1 MELYPLKIVFNYS
14 ISKKSVRKFMHKVF
28 FISLIFLLSNQMFA
42 QNITGGVYGRVFD
55 FTTKQPIPFANV
67 LVLET
72 NFGAAT
78 NDAGLF
84 KIESLPVQTYQIRAS
99 VIGYN
104 AQIKTDVVV
113 QTGKPAEVNFE
124 LVPQAIE
131 FDGITVTSD
140 YFRKDPLEVNS
151 IRSFSYEEIRRSPGG
166 FEDVIRALSILP
178 GVAQADAGR
187 NDLIV
192 RGGAPSENLY
202 LINGIE
208 VPNINH
214 FGTQGATGGPLSY
227 VNLDFVRETS
237 FSTGGFSALYGDKLS
252 SVLNINLREGRED
265 RFGGKGTISASQF
278 GLNLEGPIT
287 QNSNFIFS
295 ARRSYLDFIFKAANF
310 SFVPEYYDVLL
321 KADFSPHTQDAFSFL
336 FISAFDNVKFFND
349 DADQR
354 FDNSRI
360 LGTDQVQYVA
370 GFTYRH
376 LFTDG
381 FFNLALSR
389 NYVDY
394 DSRQIDS
401 LLNPIFTNKSKEE
414 ENSLRADLV
423 FKLSKASE
431 INIGGTAKLIEADF
445 DILFPNFFTTFGDSL
460 PVTSLKTENTYTKF
474 GVYTN
479 YNTLLFN
486 RLTANVGIRSD
497 IFTALNKKIY
507 FSPRLSLSYALTDLT
522 NINFSTGI
530 YNQSPSYIWLEAF
543 ESNRDLKMIQVNQ
556 FVLGFDHRISADAL
570 LKVEAFYKDYKNY
583 PTSTVRPYLVLANT
597 GAGFTGSDDNYS
609 SFGLE
614 PLVDAGYGKA
624 RGVELSIQKKLSDIP
639 YYGIFSF
646 TYSKSD
652 YTSLDGIERSGSYDQ
667 NWIINLSGG
676 YKFNEFWEVSSKFRF
691 ASGRPY
697 TPFNFDGTQNIIDY
711 NTRRIKSTHSLDVRV
726 DKRWYFSGWT
736 LITYVD
742 IQNIYNQNNQNGV
755 RWDRREMRTDESSSI
770 GVLPSIGI
778 SAEF

>member
-376 LFTDG
+376 LFTNG

-394 DSRQIDS
+394 DSRQSDS

-423 FKLSKASE
+423 FKLSKTSE

-479 YNTLLFN
+479 YNTLLFY
-486 RLTANVGIRSD
+486 RLTANVGVRSD

-543 ESNRDLKMIQVNQ
+543 ESNRDLKMIQANQ

-639 YYGIFSF
+639 YYGIFSL

>member
-1 MELYPLKIVFNYS
+1 MNAKKILLLAIIVFTNLTLGQNLTGS
-14 ISKKSVRKFMHKVF
+14 I
-28 FISLIFLLSNQMFA
+28 
-42 QNITGGVYGRVFD
+42 YGRVID
-55 FTTKQPIPFANV
+55 FVSKQPIPFANV

-72 NFGAAT
+72 NFGAASDL
-78 NDAGLF
+78 NGYF
-84 KIESLPVQTYQIRAS
+84 KIENIPVNTYQVRAS
-99 VIGYN
+99 VIGYSS
-104 AQIKTDVVV
+104 QTKTDVVI
-113 QTGKPAEVNFE
+113 QTAKPTEVNFE
-124 LVPQAIE
+124 LTSQAIE
-131 FDGITVTSD
+131 LEGVTVTSD

-151 IRSFSYEEIRRSPGG
+151 IRNFSYEEIRRSPGG
-166 FEDVIRALSILP
+166 FEDVVRALSILP

-227 VNLDFVRETS
+227 INLDFVRETS

-252 SVLNINLREGRED
+252 SVLNINLRDGRED
-265 RFGGKGTISASQF
+265 RIGGKGTISASQF

-287 QNSNFIFS
+287 QSSNFIFS
-295 ARRSYLDFIFKAANF
+295 ARRSYLDFIFKAADF
-310 SFVPEYYDVLL
+310 AFVPEYYDVLL
-321 KADFSPHTQDAFSFL
+321 KADFNPHSKDQFGFL

-354 FDNSRI
+354 FDNSRV

-370 GFTYRH
+370 GFTYRR
-376 LFTDG
+376 LFENG
-381 FFNLALSR
+381 FFNIALSR

-394 DSRQIDS
+394 DSRQSDS
-401 LLNPIFTNKSKEE
+401 LLNPIFTNKAKEE

-423 FKLSKASE
+423 FKLSKTSE
-431 INIGGTAKLIEADF
+431 INFGGTAKLIESDN
-445 DILFPNFFTTFGDSL
+445 DILFPVFVTSFGDSL

-479 YNTLLFN
+479 HNTLLFN
-486 RLTANVGIRSD
+486 RLTTNIGVRSD
-497 IFTALNKKIY
+497 IFSALNKKVY

-522 NINFSTGI
+522 NLNFSSGI
-530 YNQSPSYIWLEAF
+530 YHQSPSYIWLEAF
-543 ESNRDLKMIQVNQ
+543 ESNKDLEMIKVNQ
-556 FVLGFDHRISADAL
+556 FVLGFDHRLTADAL
-570 LKVEAFYKDYKNY
+570 LKVEAFYKDYNNY

-597 GAGFTGSDDNYS
+597 GAGFSGSDDNYS
-609 SFGLE
+609 AFGLE
-614 PLVDAGYGKA
+614 PLVDAGFGKA

-676 YKFNEFWEVSSKFRF
+676 YKFDEFWEVSSKFRF
-691 ASGRPY
+691 ASGKPY
-697 TPFNFDGTQNIIDY
+697 TPFNADGTQNIADY
-711 NTRRIKSTHSLDVRV
+711 NTRRLKSTHSLDIRV

-736 LITYVD
+736 LITYLD
-742 IQNIYNQNNQNGV
+742 IQNIYNQNNQSGI
-755 RWDRREMRTDESSSI
+755 RWDPREMRTDESSSI
-770 GVLPSIGI
+770 GILPSIGI